1 MPNSLRKIETL
12 RQLGVIAVSY
22 NFMLLSLIP
31 FSERSF
37 WIYSTQFL
45 NVQSRIDLSNR
56 VYNGKKMQL

>member
-1 MPNSLRKIETL
+1 
-12 RQLGVIAVSY
+12 
-22 NFMLLSLIP
+22 MLLSLIP